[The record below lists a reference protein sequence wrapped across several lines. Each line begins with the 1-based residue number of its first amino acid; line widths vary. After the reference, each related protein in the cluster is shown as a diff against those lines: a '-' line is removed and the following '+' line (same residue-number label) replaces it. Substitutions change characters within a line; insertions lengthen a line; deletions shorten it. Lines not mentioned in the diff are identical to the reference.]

1 MPVGEM
7 VTAGQIFTIAEIH
20 DDLNIVSDSP
30 VEHQN
35 IGGITENVLEEEK
48 EVVTLS
54 LLPGFR
60 RNNPFPDQTPFGVL
74 QRLQW
79 LATFEFAVNT
89 HVEPTYYV
97 PDDMFSSQMLD
108 VLRTFRFFRCKGIR
122 YVLQWSSNP
131 FLYGWFATSCY
142 PRPLLGRD
150 LANPAHAGGPYPD
163 VFMSF
168 VDTMLHDISQQTQTE
183 HFSPW
188 NSPVEWLDLH
198 GQSSLDSFVDMHG
211 IWFGAPSSLDGGC
224 RAVSS
229 DAQGPIVVQ
238 LLAQF
243 VEPETIFPCDPFPFS
258 LTRVE
263 SPGFRTQSKMFG
275 FTSRGMNTEGLSHP
289 SSYGITQEQL
299 NKHAGI
305 PPTEKPPETQ
315 QPEEGDEL
323 KLNYYGSMV
332 YSKAKFP
339 IGSSGSVGLN
349 RRNTLQQYLQTPT
362 LVTAGLMT
370 TNNSLS
376 FTLNI
381 YDVTYYSRII
391 YMSQFFEQWHGDRM
405 YELILF
411 GSKFHSGRVNVK
423 LNADA
428 NGTTTRRQYSTL
440 IADVT
445 VSGTTRLKFRIPYVQ
460 DQDWMPTQFHREHED
475 VIHMPYVTVQ
485 WLQPV
490 LQVADVAMPMPY
502 LLYESAAENFDFRSK
517 VAPSAN
523 WTASPFETQ
532 MLVSSLCQGDDWAI
546 SPHAIPHDSVL
557 YSTFEELASEW
568 SWRSPNWQVSDPQSP
583 LNPFLN
589 QPNQSLI
596 QNLNLARPLADQDYV
611 SSNGIYDYMSCFF
624 AYASG
629 STKFKVFLGESDEPD
644 NRFVGLRMSSST
656 NILSVAPPLWSAN
669 TFVRRPEDGYAM
681 IDRALTQTLET
692 TAAFISTVRYL
703 PLRSDYVQ
711 TVSVDGW
718 YGPGVKEIIFSD
730 IEPQFRQPI
739 IFASGAVTPV
749 WSEIFVAAGDDFSLY
764 YPIPPPTLLTSSSYV
779 KETFPNWPSKSEWTA
794 GDQEFVPDIEEC
806 HLVCKMHSYE
816 RETVRRIKK
825 KHSHM
830 DKVARSTYVTGGK
843 QLDLEVQDPEVDVSR
858 QLKYLRVVEHGDHMS
873 DTISFE
879 NV

>member
-1 MPVGEM
+1 MPAGEM

-20 DDLNIVSDSP
+20 DDLNIVSDAP
-30 VEHQN
+30 VEHQT
-35 IGGITENVLEEEK
+35 IGGITGNVLEEEK

-60 RNNPFPDQTPFGVL
+60 RNNPFPDQTPFGIL

-79 LATFEFAVNT
+79 LATFEFPVNAS
-89 HVEPTYYV
+89 VEPTYFV
-97 PDDMFSSQMLD
+97 PDPMFSSQMLD
-108 VLRTFRFFRCKGIR
+108 VLRTFRYFRCKGIR

-142 PRPLLGRD
+142 PKPLLGRD
-150 LANPAHAGGPYPD
+150 LSNPGAADGPYPD

-198 GQSSLDSFVDMHG
+198 GQTALDSFVAMHG
-211 IWFGAPSSLDGGC
+211 IWFGAPSIYSGGC

-229 DAQGPIVVQ
+229 EALGPIVVQ
-238 LLAQF
+238 VLAQF
-243 VEPETIFPCDPFPFS
+243 VDPETIFPCDPFPFT
-258 LTRVE
+258 LTKTN
-263 SPGFRTQSKMFG
+263 SPGFQTQSKMFG

-289 SSYGITQEQL
+289 SSYGITQEEL
-299 NKHAGI
+299 NRHAGV
-305 PPTEKPPETQ
+305 PPPEKPPDNQ
-315 QPEEGDEL
+315 QPEDGDEL

-339 IGSSGSVGLN
+339 IGSSGSVGSN
-349 RRNTLQQYLQTPT
+349 RRNTLRQYIQTPT
-362 LVTAGLMT
+362 LVQAGLMT
-370 TNNSLS
+370 TSSTLS
-376 FTLNI
+376 FTLNFFTI
-381 YDVTYYSRII
+381 TYYSRLL
-391 YMSQFFEQWHGDRM
+391 YLAQFFEQWHGDRM
-405 YELILF
+405 YELVLF

-428 NGTTTRRQYSTL
+428 NGSTTRRQYSTL
-440 IADVT
+440 ISDVT
-445 VSGTTRLKFRIPYVQ
+445 VSGTTRLKFRIPYVH
-460 DQDWMPTQFHREHED
+460 DQDWMPTQFHRQTED
-475 VIHMPYVTVQ
+475 VIPLPYVTVQ

-502 LLYESAAENFDFRSK
+502 LLYECAAENFDFRSK

-523 WTASPFETQ
+523 FGTTFESQ
-532 MLVSSLCQGDDWAI
+532 MLVSSLCNGDDWAI
-546 SPHAIPHDSVL
+546 TPTPIPHDSVL

-568 SWRSPNWQVSDPQSP
+568 SWRSPAWQVSDSDTP

-589 QPNQSLI
+589 LPNQSLI
-596 QNLNLARPLADQDYV
+596 QNLNMKKARSDQEYV
-611 SSNGIYDYMSCFF
+611 SANGIYDYMSCFF

-629 STKFKVFLGESDEPD
+629 STKFKVFLGESDDPD

-656 NILSVAPPLWSAN
+656 NLAPGPIPTWSAN
-669 TFVRRPEDGYAM
+669 SFVRRPEDGFAM
-681 IDRALTQTLET
+681 IDRALTQVLET
-692 TAAFISTVRYL
+692 TSAFISTVRYM
-703 PLRSDYVQ
+703 PLRSDYLQ
-711 TVSVDGW
+711 SVSVDGW

-730 IEPQFRQPI
+730 TEPQFREPI

-749 WSEIFVAAGDDFSLY
+749 WSEIYVAAGDDFSLY
-764 YPIPPPTLLTSSSYV
+764 YPIPPPSLSSSPSFFQEFY
-779 KETFPNWPSKSEWTA
+779 PNWPGKSHLPAAEEPA
-794 GDQEFVPDIEEC
+794 LLDIEEC
-806 HLVCKMHSYE
+806 HLSCDAHNYFQSYAPQPCKP
-816 RETVRRIKK
+816 
-825 KHSHM
+825 HSHM
-830 DKVARSTYVTGGK
+830 DKVARATYVTGGK
-843 QLDLEVQDPEVDVSR
+843 QSDPVQLDPEVDESR
-858 QLKYLRVVEHGDHMS
+858 QLKYLRVVEHGDHLS